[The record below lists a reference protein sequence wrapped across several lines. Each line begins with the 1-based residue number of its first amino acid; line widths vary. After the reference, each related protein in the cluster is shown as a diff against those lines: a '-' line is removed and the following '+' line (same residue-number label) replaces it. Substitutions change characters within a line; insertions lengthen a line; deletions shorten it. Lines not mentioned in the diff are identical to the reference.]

1 VVRLDRAGEAWDAAH
16 MGRLTFHEVME
27 GFVGERELDAN
38 SGYITGRRED
48 TPLAFALDI
57 DVADVATLVDDPGA
71 TAQARGWAESPLLGG
86 RCEVLEGSTFN
97 LLAPQA
103 EARSSRMLYRLF
115 VRDAGGAP
123 VTISGFKVV
132 HDDPGFDVWEDTTK
146 LHTRLLRGHLDRA
159 GEDAAASGEVLASG
173 ILAISFPRFLALLA
187 SMKGSASDK
196 ASFGRLFAGQLWKI
210 YGGKAGTIQDSFADP
225 TPGVEEEPP
234 WFERL
239 RQRGVHGEVIPFRA
253 GDGLPLRL
261 THFRGDAEPAKGP
274 VLLIAGT
281 GVRGAIFSSAPAPQ
295 TMVDALVG
303 AGYDVWVE
311 DWRASI
317 DFPPRPYTLDQAA
330 VFDHPAAVRE
340 VRARTGA
347 ESIKALVHCQGST
360 SFTMSAL
367 AGLVDDVRTV
377 VSNAVSLHPTVTRL
391 SRTKLSLLT
400 PVASRI
406 FDGADPQWAVRA
418 PTPARKALAAWV
430 GLVRRDCDEP
440 ACAMST
446 YIYGYGRDVLWRH
459 ANLDEATHHWVTR
472 EFGYVPFSFFRQIL
486 ASVKRGHLVPADDLP
501 ALPAS
506 FTETEPPRDQLWTF
520 VAGDRNVCFTPE
532 GQERSHR
539 WFREHSPQ
547 DHGLVSLPGYS
558 HLDVFFGRQA
568 PKETFPAILA
578 ALEREPVPSG

>member
-1 VVRLDRAGEAWDAAH
+1 
-16 MGRLTFHEVME
+16 MGGVTFHEVME
-27 GFVGERELDAN
+27 GYVGERELDAN
-38 SGYITGRRED
+38 PGYTTGRREN
-48 TPLAFALDI
+48 TPLRFALDI
-57 DVADVATLVDDPGA
+57 DVPDVDALIADPGA
-71 TAQARGWAESPLLGG
+71 TAQATGWAEGPLLGG
-86 RCEVLEGSTFN
+86 RCEVLAGSTFN
-97 LLAPQA
+97 LLAPRR
-103 EARSSRMLYRLF
+103 ESRSARMLYRLL
-115 VRDAGGAP
+115 VRDASGAP

-132 HDDPGFDVWEDTTK
+132 HDDPGFDVWADTTV

-159 GEDAAASGEVLASG
+159 AEDAAGPEQVLASG
-173 ILAISFPRFLALLA
+173 LLEISFPRFLALLA
-187 SMKGSASDK
+187 SMRGSAGDR
-196 ASFGRLFAGQLWKI
+196 ARFGAVFLGQLWKI
-210 YGGKAGTIQDSFADP
+210 YGGRAGTIQDAFADP
-225 TPGVEEEPP
+225 TPDVEREPP

-239 RQRGVHGEVIPFRA
+239 RRRGVHGEVLPFRA

-261 THFRGDAEPAKGP
+261 THFRGDAEPTKGP

-281 GVRGAIFSSAPAPQ
+281 GVRGAIFSSAPAPI
-295 TMVDALVG
+295 TMVDALVRE
-303 AGYDVWVE
+303 GYDVWVE

-347 ESIKALVHCQGST
+347 ETIKALVHCQGST

-377 VSNAVSLHPTVTRL
+377 ASNAVSLHPVVTRL
-391 SRTKLSLLT
+391 SRAKLSLLT

-418 PTPARKALAAWV
+418 PTPLRKALATWV

-446 YIYGYGRDVLWRH
+446 YVYGYGPDVLWRH
-459 ANLDEATHHWVTR
+459 ANLDTETHHWVAR

-486 ASVKRGHLVPADDLP
+486 ASVKAGHLVPADDLP
-501 ALPAS
+501 ALPRS
-506 FTETEPPRDQLWTF
+506 FVEATPPPGQLWTF
-520 VAGDRNVCFTPE
+520 LAGDRNVCFRPS
-532 GQERSHR
+532 GQERSHA

-547 DHGLVSLPGYS
+547 DHRFVGLPGYS
-558 HLDVFFGRQA
+558 HLDVFFGRHA
-568 PKETFPAILA
+568 PRDTFPHIVA
-578 ALEREPVPSG
+578 ALEREPEPVPSV